1 MCAGSVL
8 TQQNVHDHK
17 KLLDA
22 LVLAEILATLHEK
35 GVVTLIIPT
44 NDQTFGATH
53 RGHHL
58 YLQGMDSQLY
68 TEQRDFTQNQGAI
81 IILLFNIRRPTNT
94 YPFVKACYLCM
105 IFGQRFGSAIIL
117 SYNVRRENIFMGEIN
132 RIFNGYS

>member
-1 MCAGSVL
+1 MTKPHKFNWKARTIHWRTSSVPCGYGNDLISAQLQASVCASSVM

-22 LVLAEILATLHEK
+22 LVLAEVLATLHEK

-58 YLQGMDSQLY
+58 YLQGRDSQLY
-68 TEQRDFTQNQGAI
+68 TEHRDFKQNQGAI
-81 IILLFNIRRPTNT
+81 IILLF
-94 YPFVKACYLCM
+94 
-105 IFGQRFGSAIIL
+105 
-117 SYNVRRENIFMGEIN
+117 
-132 RIFNGYS
+132 